1 MWTIQILMVTAK
13 HWTIRGS
20 APCCIKYLKQL
31 IERII
36 LLRDHNIRIVN
47 NRTLRPALE

>member
-1 MWTIQILMVTAK
+1 MVTAK

-20 APCCIKYLKQL
+20 APFCIKYLKQL

>member
-1 MWTIQILMVTAK
+1 
-13 HWTIRGS
+13 
-20 APCCIKYLKQL
+20 LKQL

-36 LLRDHNIRIVN
+36 MLRDHNIRIVN